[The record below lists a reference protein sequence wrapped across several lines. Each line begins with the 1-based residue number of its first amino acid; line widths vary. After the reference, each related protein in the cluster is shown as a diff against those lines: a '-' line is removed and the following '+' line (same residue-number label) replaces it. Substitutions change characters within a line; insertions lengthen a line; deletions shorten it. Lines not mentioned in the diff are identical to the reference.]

1 MSDNQDKVPAEKQA
15 GGQAGGQA
23 QAQEKAMRDMILRV
37 TLTTDA
43 RDRLMNIRMVKPDL
57 AKSVEDYLIGLAS
70 SGKVKKAITDDE
82 LKQLLSSAQ
91 QPRREFKI
99 KRI

>member
-1 MSDNQDKVPAEKQA
+1 MSEDQDKARAEPQPA
-15 GGQAGGQA
+15 GQA

-43 RDRLMNIRMVKPDL
+43 RDRLMNIRLVKPDL
-57 AKSVEDYLIGLAS
+57 AKSVEDYLIRMAS
-70 SGKVKKAITDDE
+70 SGKVKKALTDDE
-82 LKQLLSSAQ
+82 LKQLLTSAQ

-99 KRI
+99 TRI

>member
-1 MSDNQDKVPAEKQA
+1 MSEDQDKAPAETESRSQV
-15 GGQAGGQA
+15 
-23 QAQEKAMRDMILRV
+23 QAQEKAMRGMILKV

-57 AKSVEDYLIGLAS
+57 AKSVEDYLIRLAS
-70 SGKVKKAITDDE
+70 SGKVKKALTDDE
-82 LKQLLSSAQ
+82 LKQLLTSAQ

-99 KRI
+99 TRI

>member
-1 MSDNQDKVPAEKQA
+1 MSEDQDKARVETQP
-15 GGQAGGQA
+15 GGQA
-23 QAQEKAMRDMILRV
+23 QGQEKAMRDMVLRV

-57 AKSVEDYLIGLAS
+57 AKSVEDYLIRMATE
-70 SGKVKKAITDDE
+70 GKVKKPLNDDE
-82 LKQLLSSAQ
+82 LKQLLTSAQ

-99 KRI
+99 TRI

>member
-1 MSDNQDKVPAEKQA
+1 VKSVSGEQDKARVESQA
-15 GGQAGGQA
+15 AGQG
-23 QAQEKAMRDMILRV
+23 QAQEKAMRDMVLRV

-57 AKSVEDYLIGLAS
+57 AKSVEDYLIRMATE
-70 SGKVKKAITDDE
+70 GKVKKPLNDDE
-82 LKQLLSSAQ
+82 LKQLLTSAQ

-99 KRI
+99 TRI